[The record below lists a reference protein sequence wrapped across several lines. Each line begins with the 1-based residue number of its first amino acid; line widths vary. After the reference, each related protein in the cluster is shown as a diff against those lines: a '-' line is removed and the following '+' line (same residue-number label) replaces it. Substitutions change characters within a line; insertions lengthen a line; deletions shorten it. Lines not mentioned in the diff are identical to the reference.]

1 MGFFD
6 DLVYPAGERLDDVSD
21 EPSEGPSGAPAEG
34 RGEAIRLGPPG
45 EDAARER
52 PPLDWFA
59 PASVPQPAVAGA
71 GPTVKVLLTG
81 WSVWPGSVTL
91 HLAVHR
97 TVHRQHEGRPDQS
110 GLRVGLLLGDGRRV
124 TSLDTDGANST
135 RVLGPAARLAAVQ
148 SGKPTGLIPLDS
160 GGMRD
165 SLFRTD
171 VDLYLPE
178 LPPPGEAR
186 LVVEW
191 PDEDVPETSTP
202 VDADALR
209 AASTRAVEVWPG
221 LPTPRATG
229 DRFLV
234 FGRWGGPP
242 GFLARPMSA
251 HELGVLRDREEAR
264 QRYVPRADW
273 EGIGYEGWCDA
284 ALIRAR
290 LDGGASADADVWSGR
305 TPLHLAAERGGAES
319 LRLLLPHVTDIDA
332 PDREGHTALWHATC
346 AGDEECVRTL
356 IGAGADVWT
365 PQTGPWSPGRLL
377 LTTPLAPVVAELPGA
392 VALPDEELAA
402 FRAADALVAA
412 FTDANR
418 WTEGLGV
425 AFVRGLGGAEVVRRL
440 GADPALCPE
449 ILPKDASFEEDDGFA
464 EDDGTDADDWED
476 EDGCDRALR
485 FVSVTEVPGDPGGCV
500 ITQDGYLPSDETL
513 LGAISAGT
521 TAFGLYFNPKGGTH
535 GTLARDGRCVEHEE
549 VGLSPE
555 ATDPS
560 AYWRFRF
567 WQTGPG
573 VPYDAR
579 ELAYACAAAGLR
591 VSDGCA
597 ALDGT
602 APRRRVELPVELVR

>member
-6 DLVYPAGERLDDVSD
+6 DLVYPAGERLED
-21 EPSEGPSGAPAEG
+21 PSGEPAG
-34 RGEAIRLGPPG
+34 RRGESVLLGPPDEHVG
-45 EDAARER
+45 RER

-59 PASVPQPAVAGA
+59 PASVPQPAVAGS
-71 GPTVKVLLTG
+71 GPTAKVLLSG

-97 TVHRQHEGRPDQS
+97 TVHRQSDGRARQS

-124 TSLDTDGANST
+124 TSLDPHGTKST
-135 RVLGPAARLAAVQ
+135 TALGPAARPAAAR
-148 SGKPTGLIPLDS
+148 SAASAGLIPLDT

-178 LPPPGEAR
+178 LPPSGATR

-191 PDEDVPETSTP
+191 PDEEIPETSTP

-209 AASTRAVEVWPG
+209 AASARVVEVWPG

-234 FGRWGGPP
+234 FARWGGPP

-251 HELGVLRDREEAR
+251 YELRDLREREEAR

-273 EGIGYEGWCDA
+273 EGLGYEGWRDP

-305 TPLHLAAERGGAES
+305 TPLHLAARDGGAAS
-319 LRLLLPHVTDIDA
+319 VRLLLPHVTDVDA
-332 PDREGHTALWHATC
+332 SDDEGHTALWHAAC
-346 AGDEECVRTL
+346 EGDEECVRTL

-377 LTTPLAPVVAELPGA
+377 LTTPLAPVVADLPGA
-392 VALPDEELAA
+392 VVLPDEEFAA

-412 FTDANR
+412 FVDEGR
-418 WTEGLGV
+418 WTEGLGI
-425 AFVRGLGGAEVVRRL
+425 AFVRDLDGAEVVRRL

-449 ILPKDASFEEDDGFA
+449 LLPKDAPFDDDEEIDMDDW
-464 EDDGTDADDWED
+464 DDADDYD
-476 EDGCDRALR
+476 KSYR
-485 FVSVTEVPGDPGGCV
+485 FVSVVEVPGDPGGCV
-500 ITQDGYLPSDETL
+500 ITQIGYMPSDETL
-513 LGAISAGT
+513 LGAVSAGT
-521 TAFGLYFNPKGGTH
+521 TAYGMYFNPKGGTH
-535 GTLARDGRCVEHEE
+535 GTLARDGVCVEHEE
-549 VGLSPE
+549 IGLSPD
-555 ATDPS
+555 ATDPTT
-560 AYWRFRF
+560 YWHFRF
-567 WQTGPG
+567 WQTGPD

-579 ELAYACAAAGLR
+579 DLAYACAAAGLR
-591 VSDGCA
+591 VFDGRP

-602 APRRRVELPVELVR
+602 APRRRVELPADLVR